1 MPLHGSH
8 EQLKM
13 VRLFNKF
20 LNNKKS
26 NSSIYYTNKF
36 SIYQIENKIKKY
48 YDLISFLEC
57 DIKFYDLTY
66 IEEDDYNFIN
76 DVNSLNQYDIFE
88 KSEFLIYDLDGYYIN
103 DKKYR
108 NWIYNHE
115 INLLIDYCFNKIN
128 ILENSIIKHNINIG
142 INLALL
148 YYNYK

>member
-1 MPLHGSH
+1 MPLHGNH

-13 VRLFNKF
+13 VRLFSKF

-26 NSSIYYTNKF
+26 KSSIYYTNNF

-48 YDLISFLEC
+48 YDLIDFLEC
-57 DIKFYDLTY
+57 DIKYNELTY

-76 DVNSLNQYDIFE
+76 DVNSLNQYEIFE
-88 KSEFLIYDLDGYYIN
+88 KSEYLIYDLDGYYIN

-115 INLLIDYCFNKIN
+115 INLLIDYFFNKIN
-128 ILENSIIKHNINIG
+128 ILENSIIEHNINIG

-148 YYNYK
+148 FYNYK

>member
-1 MPLHGSH
+1 MPLHGSQ

-20 LNNKKS
+20 LNNKKF
-26 NSSIYYTNKF
+26 NSSIYYTNKY

-48 YDLISFLEC
+48 YDLICFLEC

-88 KSEFLIYDLDGYYIN
+88 KSEFLIYDLDGYYID

-128 ILENSIIKHNINIG
+128 ILEISIIEHNINIG

-148 YYNYK
+148 YFNYK